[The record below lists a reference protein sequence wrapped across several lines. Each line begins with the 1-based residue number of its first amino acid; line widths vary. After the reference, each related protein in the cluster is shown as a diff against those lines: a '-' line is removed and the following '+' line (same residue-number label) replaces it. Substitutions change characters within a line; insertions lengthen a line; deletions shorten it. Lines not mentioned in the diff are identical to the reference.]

1 MKRAAA
7 ALPVFASWALGQ
19 DTPIYQ
25 YSPATVLGCECV
37 SECKESPFAGCFA
50 APICKVKDKKCTK
63 GTASWSLP
71 LGSHDYCSFPEYK
84 PYEELTG
91 QQKQKL
97 LWNRISQN
105 TTAGRYPAALS
116 VLTGLMGESVQ
127 VSFESQSDIFPGSR
141 IKYIHSVGAV
151 APINWESLTS
161 KYGGLFGSGSENG
174 FVRFS
179 SAAEPGK
186 SGFTPGIGLKLLR
199 DGRTSSNFVAMPSL
213 DGQPCEE
220 SNFFSRD
227 FTTHI
232 KPPSNFGLKLIA
244 QKFWQASY
252 CPLMVGTSDFAD
264 GQKGKFPFELVL
276 RPVVKVECPCEDY
289 AQCLKNLESDLM
301 PGQAVF
307 DVYAIEKPGA
317 AEELIGKIRI
327 GEHAPTT
334 TTFGDEQLFFKH
346 QYMEDDF
353 QLQPEWLDAID
364 SKEECGM
371 KGVTTTP
378 PKAEKGCHSP
388 FDGMLQTD
396 HEVIV

>member
-1 MKRAAA
+1 MAT
-7 ALPVFASWALGQ
+7 LPVLASWALGQ
-19 DTPIYQ
+19 DTPIYE
-25 YSPATVLGCECV
+25 YAPATVLGCECV
-37 SECKESPFAGCFA
+37 SECKESAFAGCFA
-50 APICKVKDKKCTK
+50 APICKVKDKKCAK
-63 GTASWSLP
+63 GSASWGIP
-71 LGSHDYCSFPEYK
+71 LGSYDYCSFPAYK

-91 QQKQKL
+91 EQKQKL
-97 LWNRISQN
+97 LWHRISQN
-105 TTAGRYPAALS
+105 TTSGQYPAALS
-116 VLTGLMGESVQ
+116 LLTGIMSESVQ

-151 APINWESLTS
+151 APIKWESLTS
-161 KYGGLFGSGSENG
+161 KYGGLFASGSEHG

-179 SAAEPGK
+179 SAAEPGS

-199 DGRTSSNFVAMPSL
+199 DGRTSSNFVAMPGL

-232 KPPSNFGLKLIA
+232 KASTSFALKLVA
-244 QKFWQASY
+244 AKFWQASY

-276 RPVVKVECPCEDY
+276 RPAVKVECPCQDY
-289 AQCLKNLESDLM
+289 AQCLKNLESDLK
-301 PGQAVF
+301 PGQVVF
-307 DVYAIEKPGA
+307 EVYALEKPGA
-317 AEELIGKIRI
+317 TEELIGKIRI
-327 GEHAPTT
+327 GEHGPTT

-353 QLQPEWLDAID
+353 KLQPDWLDAID
-364 SKEECGM
+364 SKEDCGM

-378 PKAEKGCHSP
+378 PKAERGCKSP
-388 FDGMLQTD
+388 FNGMLETD
-396 HEVIV
+396 QEVIV